1 MALIMN
7 EKKIG
12 RIIKCWNTQT
22 ILNLYFFNICNR
34 LYESLYNNTQSQ
46 YCVMWSITKR
56 MFKMYIKPN
65 NFILRPWSFWNGL
78 VLISEPFYQ
87 YLHHI
92 ISIICLIRWVKHQII
107 TLSLWFISITS
118 FLSPI
123 WMIKTL
129 ASYIICF
136 GSFDKFCIW

>member
-1 MALIMN
+1 MDGLDN
-7 EKKIG
+7 EWEKGWKNNKMLKHSNNIE
-12 RIIKCWNTQT
+12 
-22 ILNLYFFNICNR
+22 LVFFNICNR

-87 YLHHI
+87 YLYHI
-92 ISIICLIRWVKHQII
+92 ISIICLIRWTCISYHQIHE
-107 TLSLWFISITS
+107 LS
-118 FLSPI
+118 
-123 WMIKTL
+123 IKL
-129 ASYIICF
+129 YLYLYDLFQSLPFYRLYE
-136 GSFDKFCIW
+136 W